1 MAVGSG
7 RPQIELRGLKRRGKI
22 RGAVLA
28 LNGADR
34 SDLKSACALAGMLTD
49 QCILVAVDGGL
60 NACTAGRRRPDL
72 FVGDQDS
79 IDELP
84 DEIPA
89 VLYET
94 DKDFSDLAGALDE
107 MRDRKVRVVAIAGL
121 LGGRLDHEWANL
133 FELRNWSRHFDAIL
147 APSGRGTVIVTSRG
161 CRAMTVRNRTFSLFS
176 LSPTSTVTLLGAAYE
191 LQRRRIRP
199 GSLGLSNRTGTE
211 LDLTVHSG
219 SVALLFL
226 PPGRG

>member
-1 MAVGSG
+1 MAVASG
-7 RPQIELRGLKRRGKI
+7 RPQIALRSLKRRGKI
-22 RGAVLA
+22 LGAVLA
-28 LNGADR
+28 LTGAGR
-34 SDLKSACALAGMLTD
+34 SDLKNACALAGTLTD

-60 NACTAGRRRPDL
+60 DACLAGRRHPDL
-72 FVGDQDS
+72 YVGDQDS
-79 IDELP
+79 TSSLPEEL
-84 DEIPA
+84 PA

-107 MRDRKVRVVAIAGL
+107 MRERRIRVVAVAGL

-147 APSGRGTVIVTSRG
+147 APSERGTVIVTSRG
-161 CRAMTVRNRTFSLFS
+161 CRVLTVRNRLFSLFS
-176 LSPTSTVTLLGAAYE
+176 LSPTSTVTLLGSAYE

-199 GSLGLSNRTGTE
+199 GSHGLSNRTGTE

-219 SVALLFL
+219 TVALVL
-226 PPGRG
+226 PVPARG